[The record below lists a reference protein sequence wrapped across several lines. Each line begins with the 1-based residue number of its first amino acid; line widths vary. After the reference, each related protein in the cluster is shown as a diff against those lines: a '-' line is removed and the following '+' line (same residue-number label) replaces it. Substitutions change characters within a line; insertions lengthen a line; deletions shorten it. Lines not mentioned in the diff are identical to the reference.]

1 MEEID
6 QRLSEAEQIRNR
18 WTPVQDMVID
28 SIQEQLEGMKVCGA
42 C

>member
-1 MEEID
+1 ME
-6 QRLSEAEQIRNR
+6 LVKRNCGGLGA
-18 WTPVQDMVID
+18 VID